1 MAILK
6 GFYLKKRLYI
16 EVAVPKF
23 MLKGRENADKEFIG
37 VKELMASDASDK
49 ALSNMMIA
57 KIL

>member
-1 MAILK
+1 
-6 GFYLKKRLYI
+6 
-16 EVAVPKF
+16 
-23 MLKGRENADKEFIG
+23 MLKGREDADKEFIG